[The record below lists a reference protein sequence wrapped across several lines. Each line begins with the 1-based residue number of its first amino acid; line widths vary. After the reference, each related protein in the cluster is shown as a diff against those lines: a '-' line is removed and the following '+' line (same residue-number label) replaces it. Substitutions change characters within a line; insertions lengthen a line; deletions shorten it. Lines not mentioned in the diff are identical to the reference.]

1 MKKEVVQYLWIL
13 NIWLVCARKSWVLTS
28 LWTKY
33 ETCKD
38 RKTCKSPSWSHCG
51 CSHVKRKVHCVNLPA
66 LMLQWSSSTTSTR
79 MDFTLVRPYSFEYR
93 LQFFSQQ
100 FIFQRKKTTLSSFK
114 FSHLSFPYRKAAC
127 LIVVPFQMVG
137 SGSSREQ
144 PGFRLQWLW
153 LWLLTVCLRRQG
165 SLKIISM
172 FG

>member
-13 NIWLVCARKSWVLTS
+13 NIWLVCGRKSWVLTS

-38 RKTCKSPSWSHCG
+38 RKTCKSPSWSHWG

-79 MDFTLVRPYSFEYR
+79 MDFTPLVRPYSFEYR

-100 FIFQRKKTTLSSFK
+100 FIFQRKKQHCHHSNSATF
-114 FSHLSFPYRKAAC
+114 HFPTGKQPAWSWCHSKWWA
-127 LIVVPFQMVG
+127 LVPQ
-137 SGSSREQ
+137 GSSQ
-144 PGFRLQWLW
+144 DSDCNGCGCGFWQY
-153 LWLLTVCLRRQG
+153 VSG
-165 SLKIISM
+165 GK
-172 FG
+172 GH